1 MKKIPCLFERKF
13 ENHHVSEITPIVT
26 PGMEWVLQGKGI
38 ATVKFDG
45 SCCAILNGEFYR
57 RYDTK
62 AGKTPPRDA
71 IPCCKPDPITGHW
84 PHWLKCNDRKADKWY
99 WEAYN
104 NTLPDKDGTYEAVGP
119 HFQGNPYGL
128 EKDILVPHGQ
138 RVVDVTRTFEGIRGY
153 LGMHPIEGLVFW
165 KDGKPRCKIKRTD
178 FGFGWPASL
187 TSLDSR

>member
-13 ENHHVSEITPIVT
+13 DGNHVVETIPVVT

-57 RYDTK
+57 RYDAK

-84 PHWLKCNDRKADKWY
+84 PHWLKCTDRKADKWY